1 MLNGNVFLKV
11 YFVKSSEIIST
22 LELKI
27 IKFELFIYSA
37 SIIWNLT
44 SFINLNLF
52 NIIYILFFVL

>member
-11 YFVKSSEIIST
+11 YFVKSNEIIST

-37 SIIWNLT
+37 SII
-44 SFINLNLF
+44 
-52 NIIYILFFVL
+52 